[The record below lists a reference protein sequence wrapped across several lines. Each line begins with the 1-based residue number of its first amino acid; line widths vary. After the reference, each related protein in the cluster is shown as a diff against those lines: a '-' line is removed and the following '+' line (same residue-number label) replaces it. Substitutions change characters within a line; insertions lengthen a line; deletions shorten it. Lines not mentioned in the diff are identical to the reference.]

1 MRAGR
6 LNRRISIR
14 KSTSSPDSY
23 GGQIPTWSTFLND
36 AWAQVR
42 PLSMREMWQAD
53 QVSSPIDTEFLLRYA
68 TGITPSM
75 IVVYDGKEYNLHS
88 VIDVGD
94 KHTELRILAS
104 RRST

>member
-1 MRAGR
+1 MRAGQ
-6 LNRRISIR
+6 LNRKISIR

-23 GGQIPTWSTFLND
+23 GGQIPAWSTFLND
-36 AWAQVR
+36 VWARVR

-75 IVVYDGKEYNLHS
+75 IVVYDGKEYNIHS

-94 KHTELRILAS
+94 KHTDLRILAS

>member
-23 GGQIPTWSTFLND
+23 GGQIPTWSTVLND

-75 IVVYDGKEYNLHS
+75 IVVYDGKEYNIHS

>member
-75 IVVYDGKEYNLHS
+75 IVVYDGKEYNIHS

>member
-75 IVVYDGKEYNLHS
+75 IVVYDAKEYNIHS

-94 KHTELRILAS
+94 KHTDLRILAS

>member
-14 KSTSSPDSY
+14 KSTSPPDSY

-75 IVVYDGKEYNLHS
+75 IVVYDGKEYNIHS

-94 KHTELRILAS
+94 KHTELRMLAS